1 MPRFTDLQRYQIEAD
16 CRRGLSIVAMALGLG
31 CCRKKLD
38 RELKRC
44 GDRMNY
50 TAERAIAHRKRCAA
64 ASAANHPTK
73 SAAVWAS
80 IEDAIRTKHSPE
92 QAVQLARAKGL
103 AVSRSAAYRYLYRV
117 GKKRLQA
124 RLRHYP
130 AKKARRGQMAWVKKA
145 LPIAKRPLAVLTRD
159 TVGHLECDSLVG
171 RRNEPHKVLVLLD
184 RACRHVRLGLV
195 KDGTANG
202 VARHMKRWAADRR
215 IPILT
220 LTCDQ
225 GYEFARLPELLPGR
239 LYACDPGKP
248 YQKGAVENINGLIR
262 QYLPKGQSLRH
273 VTQARLDYI
282 AQELNNRI
290 RKRHGWKSP
299 EQVLSEMTA
308 ARTL

>member
-1 MPRFTDLQRYQIEAD
+1 MPPFTHLQRYQIEAD
-16 CRRGLSIVAMALGLG
+16 CRRGLSIAAIALGLG
-31 CCRKKLD
+31 CHRKKVE
-38 RELKRC
+38 RELSRC
-44 GDRMNY
+44 GGRERY
-50 TAERAIAHRKRCAA
+50 TAEKANAHRKRCAG

-73 SAAVWAS
+73 SAAVWSA
-80 IEDAIRTKHSPE
+80 IESAIRTKHSPE

-103 AVSRSAAYRYLYRV
+103 VVSRSAVYRHLYRV

-124 RLRHYP
+124 RLRHYTLQ
-130 AKKARRGQMAWVKKA
+130 KASGGQMAWVKKA
-145 LPIAKRPLAVLTRD
+145 LPIAKRPRAVLTRD

-171 RRNEPHKVLVLLD
+171 RRNEPHKVVVLLD

-195 KDGTANG
+195 KDGTADG
-202 VARHMKRWAADRR
+202 VARHMKRWATDQR

-225 GYEFARLPELLPGR
+225 GYEFARLPDLLPGKV
-239 LYACDPGKP
+239 YACDPGKP

-262 QYLPKGQSLRH
+262 QYLPKGKSLRH
-273 VTQARLDYI
+273 VTQAKLDYI
-282 AQELNNRI
+282 ARELNNRI